1 MNWGRTKSTTL
12 TVNVAADIPTAK
24 APTASVAR
32 STILGRTSTGGTT
45 LTVKATWAAAT
56 DPSDPIVR
64 YEVQRSVNGGA
75 YGWTVAT
82 SGSGRS
88 VAYSGL
94 ALGAAHRFR
103 VRAQDSDGSW
113 SAWAAA
119 GSAVTPL
126 AISDRSS
133 LVTYRGTWW
142 RFDSPSSTG
151 GWITSSK
158 QAGATARHRFTGRA
172 IAVIA
177 PTNSTRGKATIY
189 IDGVA
194 KATVDLYSASASYRK
209 VVFSA
214 SWASSKTRTIEVR
227 VAGTSGRPT
236 VSIDGFIVLK

>member
-158 QAGATARHRFTGRA
+158 QVGATARHRFTGRA
-172 IAVIA
+172 IAVVA

-209 VVFSA
+209 VVYSA